1 MREKK
6 GRGGGRDRKGGEDC
20 EEVREGA
27 SVCVFVC
34 WEKLKKLGAFF
45 HVPRWSF
52 VCLSLCA
59 ISGFDS

>member
-34 WEKLKKLGAFF
+34 WEKLKKLGALFF
-45 HVPRWSF
+45 
-52 VCLSLCA
+52 
-59 ISGFDS
+59 